1 MCTYMYSITN
11 LKMHVHYVKYLGLIW
26 LAKIGPCHFLSLLY
40 TIITSALQ
48 KLVHLLLLTLLQIP
62 LTEII

>member
-1 MCTYMYSITN
+1 MC
-11 LKMHVHYVKYLGLIW
+11 YVKYLGLIW